1 MRDTLTD
8 GKSKF
13 KEISKQQSD
22 ILNDFSNQFLLGSY
36 FKNQFSK
43 SVTTTQRSRA
53 SSKKFNMISSSANQM
68 EHSQGRSL
76 ILCSRARGT
85 ICLKRC
91 SNVEG
96 SFNFLAILFPV
107 RPLNQEDFP
116 NVHSVI
122 ENLVSGKEIA
132 NLLLAERLKHFISN
146 WQRIITEPVILHFA
160 RHCVKSVRIFP
171 HSD

>member
-1 MRDTLTD
+1 
-8 GKSKF
+8 
-13 KEISKQQSD
+13 
-22 ILNDFSNQFLLGSY
+22 
-36 FKNQFSK
+36 
-43 SVTTTQRSRA
+43 
-53 SSKKFNMISSSANQM
+53 MISSSANQM

-76 ILCSRARGT
+76 ILCSRARGR

-132 NLLLAERLKHFISN
+132 NLLLAGRLKHFISN
-146 WQRIITEPVILHFA
+146 WQRIITELVILHFA
-160 RHCVKSVRIFP
+160 RHCVKSVRIRSYSGPYFP
-171 HSD
+171 AFGLNKARYGVSLRVQSEYGKKRTRITPNTNTFHSVGG